1 MTTNRLNVLRM
12 LVEDRHVSLHTLN
25 APQEAMNGVTPLG
38 FAAWMNS
45 PRAVE
50 VLLEASGRAV
60 SVDGKDA
67 YGVTPL
73 MCKSWRFSLSHSLG
87 SSLDPMNFRKDATRD
102 GNLEVVNCLVSHG
115 PLLLLFCAGPTMLPR
130 I

>member
-1 MTTNRLNVLRM
+1 MTTNRLNILRM
-12 LVEDRHVSLHTLN
+12 LVEDRHVSLHALN

-45 PRAVE
+45 PKAVE
-50 VLLEASGRAV
+50 ILLGASGRAV

-73 MCKSWRFSLSHSLG
+73 MCKSRRFPSLTHTLG
-87 SSLDPMNFRKDATRD
+87 SSLDPMNFRRRD
-102 GNLEVVNCLVSHG
+102 
-115 PLLLLFCAGPTMLPR
+115 P
-130 I
+130 

>member
-1 MTTNRLNVLRM
+1 LLNKNKKRGVSRSWQTVDPSFMTTNRLNTLRM
-12 LVEDRHVSLHTLN
+12 LVEDRHVSLYTLN

-45 PRAVE
+45 PNAVGI
-50 VLLEASGRAV
+50 LLEASGGAV

-73 MCKSWRFSLSHSLG
+73 MCKSEFPPSVE
-87 SSLDPMNFRKDATRD
+87 P
-102 GNLEVVNCLVSHG
+102 
-115 PLLLLFCAGPTMLPR
+115 
-130 I
+130 